1 MMNEAYELEFTQ
13 MNASFFASPFDLVLG
28 VERQSTLIV
37 PGDLNVQ
44 SFTDVEWQI
53 LYCRVLIEDRWCFL
67 PQTFYDEID
76 DTYGDLI
83 GDRLWTLTQQL

>member
-1 MMNEAYELEFTQ
+1 MNEAHEVEFTQ
-13 MNASFFASPFDLVLG
+13 MKASFFAVPFDLVLG
-28 VERQSTLIV
+28 VERQSTLVV

-44 SFTDVEWQI
+44 SFTDIEWQI
-53 LYCRVLIEDRWCFL
+53 VYCRVLVEDRWFFL
-67 PQTFYDEID
+67 PQTLYDEID